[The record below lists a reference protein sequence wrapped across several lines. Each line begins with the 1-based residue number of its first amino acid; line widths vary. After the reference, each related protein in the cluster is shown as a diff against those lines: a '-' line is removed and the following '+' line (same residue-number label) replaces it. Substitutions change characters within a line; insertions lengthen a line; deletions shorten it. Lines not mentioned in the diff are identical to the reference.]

1 MFWIDIEKESVKEAG
16 LKAGCRNVLAV
27 LVFLTSVAAPCA
39 AGMVRHNSGYGFS
52 FDIPED
58 WVQIPQAEVEATAA
72 KLSMTGASSNLMV
85 LSAFQP
91 EGEKWFA
98 YPYVMVQLV
107 RYPEARPPTEA
118 EMRSM
123 VKAFSQ
129 VNVSKTLK
137 GPGVTPQMRNIA
149 RTATISAGDFD
160 PFSKKY
166 TIPVEIR
173 APGIGKV
180 RGKIVG
186 HFGKRHL
193 IQMCCYDREDTFV
206 GSEVQFATI
215 LDSFRWDEHS
225 DIPESKVGGRGTII
239 AMGAGAAVV
248 LLGMLLSGARKP
260 PAPNTARPHPASE
273 DAPWR

>member
-1 MFWIDIEKESVKEAG
+1 MI
-16 LKAGCRNVLAV
+16 
-27 LVFLTSVAAPCA
+27 
-39 AGMVRHNSGYGFS
+39 RHNSGYGFS

-72 KLSMTGASSNLMV
+72 KLSIGGGTSNLIV

-91 EGEKWFA
+91 EGEKWFQ

-149 RTATISAGDFD
+149 KSATISEGDFD

-193 IQMCCYDREDTFV
+193 IQICCYDRDDTFV

-215 LDSFRWDEHS
+215 LDSFKWDEHS
-225 DIPESKVGGRGTII
+225 DIPESKVGGGGMII
-239 AMGAGAAVV
+239 AMAAGAGVV
-248 LLGMLLSGARKP
+248 LLAMLLGGGRKA
-260 PAPNTARPHPASE
+260 PAGTTPRPHPVTE
-273 DAPWR
+273 QAPWR